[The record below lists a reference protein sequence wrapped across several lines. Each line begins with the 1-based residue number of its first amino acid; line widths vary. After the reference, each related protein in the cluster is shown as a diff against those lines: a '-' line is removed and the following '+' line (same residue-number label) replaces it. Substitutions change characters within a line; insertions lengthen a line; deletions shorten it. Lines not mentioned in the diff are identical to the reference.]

1 MTNAEAKAVLNEM
14 IISKIYELEV
24 EKSKKGQKA
33 INEQG
38 QALNIAI
45 EAVEKQIPK
54 KVVGDYRCPY
64 CRTYNDTIKKRKN
77 TVSHD
82 VCYCWHCGQAL
93 NF

>member
-1 MTNAEAKAVLNEM
+1 MRNAEAKAVLNGM
-14 IISKIYELEV
+14 VISKVYEREV

-33 INEQG
+33 LNEQY

-45 EAVEKQIPK
+45 SNLEKQIPK
-54 KVVGDYRCPY
+54 NVTGDFRCPY
-64 CRTYNDTIKKRKN
+64 CGTYNDTIKKRKN
-77 TVSHD
+77 TVAHD